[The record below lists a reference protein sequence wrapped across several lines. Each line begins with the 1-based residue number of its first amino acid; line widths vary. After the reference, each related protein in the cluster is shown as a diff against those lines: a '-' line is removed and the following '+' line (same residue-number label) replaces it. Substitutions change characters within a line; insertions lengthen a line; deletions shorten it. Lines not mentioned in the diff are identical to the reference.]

1 MLTELTVSFISRL
14 LCDLHTTPLKPPF
27 MSKEATVTRSP
38 KSAARRTTT
47 RYSLNV
53 LGKALADVMNKDTKD
68 SSRERASKKPKDSSH
83 SIRKVGTVSAATT
96 NGVSHRS
103 SIGER
108 PLSQE
113 DTFSPG
119 ETITRTSRRR
129 SALLKDTTS
138 PATLGASA
146 KAGTPLSPAVPT
158 RRSTL
163 RPRTL
168 ANASALPKYRPRS
181 ALVESSKL
189 PPSPPRLGT
198 RKRVSSSDEEKDA
211 SEGASEKP
219 ASEASVLQK
228 AARPI
233 SPLPP
238 RALQTDLPANHSPS
252 TPTKLPTHVRSSS
265 VRNTVT
271 PPPNKVERNSKLGTP
286 TRSAIP
292 RPPSSTSSSSS
303 LSTPRTPTRHNA
315 RSNDSP
321 TKKEASLRK
330 PVHRQ
335 PESPLGKFVKQDRI
349 PTISKAEHY
358 DRSLSESGSS
368 SAFTEGDSADDIE
381 YMLGSVVSPTAPTPS
396 LPRLRI
402 RHEHDDTPQTP
413 SRLSNLPTRSNLSYL
428 SPLPPPAGASPSHR
442 LMRGGNDRGSLLS
455 WDQLVAVGDRTLGEG
470 EVESMIADIAAPF
483 SPASSTADLESNVPE
498 SPSLSALP
506 SPAGYGSISR
516 VLLPDVTP
524 SPAPAKH
531 IQSQFVPEHS
541 RPAAADASLVVML
554 RLQLASME
562 NIAKERLGR
571 INALEEQLGAAKEAR
586 MREAADLAA
595 QVSALEEQMHA
606 SLEYRERVSEERATL
621 EEQLRGAAVTRE
633 SAVQEAV
640 KRTTEDMARTRLR
653 AEAAARRRCEITA
666 AAHDAATSWMS
677 VRDVAEGELDF
688 VRSQRET
695 LSFLLAGMEQNYIF

>member
-1 MLTELTVSFISRL
+1 
-14 LCDLHTTPLKPPF
+14 
-27 MSKEATVTRSP
+27 MSNEASTRSP

-68 SSRERASKKPKDSSH
+68 SSRDRASKKPKDNSH
-83 SIRKVGTVSAATT
+83 SVRKTGTVSTVT
-96 NGVSHRS
+96 GRRS

-108 PLSQE
+108 PLSQG
-113 DTFSPG
+113 DTFSPA

-129 SALLKDTTS
+129 AAPKDAT
-138 PATLGASA
+138 PATLGATA
-146 KAGTPLSPAVPT
+146 KASAPLSPAVPT

-168 ANASALPKYRPRS
+168 GNASALPKFRPRS
-181 ALVESSKL
+181 ALVESTKL

-198 RKRVSSSDEEKDA
+198 RKRVSSSDEEKDT
-211 SEGASEKP
+211 SEGASEKL
-219 ASEASVLQK
+219 ASETSVLQK
-228 AARPI
+228 TARPI
-233 SPLPP
+233 SPLPQ
-238 RALQTDLPANHSPS
+238 RILQADRTANVPPSPPS
-252 TPTKLPTHVRSSS
+252 KPPSHVRSSS

-271 PPPNKVERNSKLGTP
+271 PPPKKIERNSKSGTP
-286 TRSAIP
+286 SRSAIP

-315 RSNDSP
+315 RGNDSL
-321 TKKEASLRK
+321 TKEISLRK
-330 PVHRQ
+330 PAHGQ

-349 PTISKAEHY
+349 PTIVKARHF
-358 DRSLSESGSS
+358 DRSPSESGSS
-368 SAFTEGDSADDIE
+368 SVFTEEDSADDIE
-381 YMLGSVVSPTAPTPS
+381 YMLGSVVSPTAPTPA

-402 RHEHDDTPQTP
+402 RHERDDTPQTP
-413 SRLSNLPTRSNLSYL
+413 SRPSNLPTRANLSYL
-428 SPLPPPAGASPSHR
+428 SPMPPPAGASPSHR
-442 LMRGGNDRGSLLS
+442 LLRVGHDRGSLLS

-470 EVESMIADIAAPF
+470 EVEHMIADIPAPF
-483 SPASSTADLESNVPE
+483 SPASSIADLESNVPE

-506 SPAGYGSISR
+506 SPAGYGTISH

-531 IQSQFVPEHS
+531 SQSHLIPEHS

-571 INALEEQLGAAKEAR
+571 INALEEQLGTAKEAR
-586 MREAADLAA
+586 MREVADLAA
-595 QVSALEEQMHA
+595 QVSALEDQMHA
-606 SLEYRERVSEERATL
+606 SLENRERFSEERTAL
-621 EEQLRGAAVTRE
+621 EEQLRGAAVARE

-640 KRTTEDMARTRLR
+640 KRATEDMARTRLR
-653 AEAAARRRCEITA
+653 AEAAARRKCEITA

-695 LSFLLAGMEQNYIF
+695 LSFLLAGLEQRR

>member
-1 MLTELTVSFISRL
+1 
-14 LCDLHTTPLKPPF
+14 
-27 MSKEATVTRSP
+27 MSKETVTRSP

-68 SSRERASKKPKDSSH
+68 SSRERAAKKPKDSSYGL
-83 SIRKVGTVSAATT
+83 RKVGTVSAATT
-96 NGVSHRS
+96 NAVSRRS

-108 PLSQE
+108 PVSQE
-113 DTFSPG
+113 DTFSPA

-129 SALLKDTTS
+129 PAFLKDTTS

-146 KAGTPLSPAVPT
+146 KTGPPPSPAVPT

-163 RPRTL
+163 RPRAL
-168 ANASALPKYRPRS
+168 GNASALPKYRPRS
-181 ALVESSKL
+181 ALVESSKP

-198 RKRVSSSDEEKDA
+198 RKRVSSSDEEKDT

-219 ASEASVLQK
+219 ASEAPVLQR

-233 SPLPP
+233 SPLPQ
-238 RALQTDLPANHSPS
+238 RVLQTDLPAKRSPS
-252 TPTKLPTHVRSSS
+252 PPTKLPTHARSSS
-265 VRNTVT
+265 IRNTVT
-271 PPPNKVERNSKLGTP
+271 PPPNKIERNPKSSTP

-303 LSTPRTPTRHNA
+303 LSTPRTPTRLNA

-330 PVHRQ
+330 PAHRQ
-335 PESPLGKFVKQDRI
+335 PESPLGKFIKQDRV
-349 PTISKAEHY
+349 PTVLKA
-358 DRSLSESGSS
+358 DRSLSDSGSS
-368 SAFTEGDSADDIE
+368 SVFTEEDSADDIE
-381 YMLGSVVSPTAPTPS
+381 FMLGPAVSPTAPTPS

-428 SPLPPPAGASPSHR
+428 SPVPPLAGASPSHR
-442 LMRGGNDRGSLLS
+442 LLRAGNDRGSLLS
-455 WDQLVAVGDRTLGEG
+455 WDQLIAVGDRTLGEG

-531 IQSQFVPEHS
+531 YQSQFTPEHS
-541 RPAAADASLVVML
+541 RTCRCRCVARRDATSAT
-554 RLQLASME
+554 RQSME

-571 INALEEQLGAAKEAR
+571 INALEEQLSVAKEAR

-595 QVSALEEQMHA
+595 QVSALEEQMHT
-606 SLEYRERVSEERATL
+606 SLEYRER
-621 EEQLRGAAVTRE
+621 EQLRGAAV
-633 SAVQEAV
+633 
-640 KRTTEDMARTRLR
+640 ARRVCSGLRHR
-653 AEAAARRRCEITA
+653 AEAAARRRCEIAA

-677 VRDVAEGELDF
+677 VRTVAEGELDF

-695 LSFLLAGMEQNYIF
+695 LSFLLAGLERNQ

>member
-1 MLTELTVSFISRL
+1 
-14 LCDLHTTPLKPPF
+14 
-27 MSKEATVTRSP
+27 MSKETVTRSP

-68 SSRERASKKPKDSSH
+68 SSRERAAKKPKDSSH
-83 SIRKVGTVSAATT
+83 GLRKVGTVSAATT
-96 NGVSHRS
+96 NAVSRCS

-108 PLSQE
+108 PVSQE
-113 DTFSPG
+113 DTFSPA

-146 KAGTPLSPAVPT
+146 KAGPPPSPAVPT

-168 ANASALPKYRPRS
+168 GNASALPKYRPRS
-181 ALVESSKL
+181 ALVESSKP

-198 RKRVSSSDEEKDA
+198 RKRVSSSDEEKDT

-219 ASEASVLQK
+219 ASSVLQR

-233 SPLPP
+233 SPLPQ
-238 RALQTDLPANHSPS
+238 RALPTDLPANRSPS
-252 TPTKLPTHVRSSS
+252 PPTKLPTHARSSS
-265 VRNTVT
+265 IRNTVT
-271 PPPNKVERNSKLGTP
+271 PPPNKIERNPKSSTP

-303 LSTPRTPTRHNA
+303 LSTPRTPTRLNA

-335 PESPLGKFVKQDRI
+335 PESPLGKFIKQDRV
-349 PTISKAEHY
+349 PTVLKA
-358 DRSLSESGSS
+358 DRSLSDSGSS
-368 SAFTEGDSADDIE
+368 SAFTEEDSADDIE
-381 YMLGSVVSPTAPTPS
+381 FMLGPAVSPTAPTPS

-402 RHEHDDTPQTP
+402 RHEHDDIPQTP

-428 SPLPPPAGASPSHR
+428 SPVPPLAGASPSHR
-442 LMRGGNDRGSLLS
+442 LLRAGNDRGSLLS

-531 IQSQFVPEHS
+531 YQSQFTPEHS

-571 INALEEQLGAAKEAR
+571 INALEEQLSVAKEAR

-595 QVSALEEQMHA
+595 QVSALEEQMHT
-606 SLEYRERVSEERATL
+606 SLEYRERVANERATL
-621 EEQLRGAAVTRE
+621 EEQLRGAAVARE
-633 SAVQEAV
+633 SAVQQAIKSV
-640 KRTTEDMARTRLR
+640 TEDMGRTRLR
-653 AEAAARRRCEITA
+653 GEAAARRKCEIA
-666 AAHDAATSWMS
+666 AVAHDAATSWMS
-677 VRDVAEGELDF
+677 VRTVAEGELDF

-695 LSFLLAGMEQNYIF
+695 LSFLLASLERNQ

>member
-1 MLTELTVSFISRL
+1 
-14 LCDLHTTPLKPPF
+14 
-27 MSKEATVTRSP
+27 MSNEASTRSP

-68 SSRERASKKPKDSSH
+68 SSRDRASKKPKDNSH
-83 SIRKVGTVSAATT
+83 SVRKTGTISTATT
-96 NGVSHRS
+96 NAVNRRS

-108 PLSQE
+108 PLSQG
-113 DTFSPG
+113 DTFSPA

-129 SALLKDTTS
+129 AAPKDTT
-138 PATLGASA
+138 PATLGATA
-146 KAGTPLSPAVPT
+146 KASAPLSPPVPT

-168 ANASALPKYRPRS
+168 GNASALPKYRPRS
-181 ALVESSKL
+181 AVVESTKP

-198 RKRVSSSDEEKDA
+198 RKRVSSSDEEKDT
-211 SEGASEKP
+211 SEGASEKL
-219 ASEASVLQK
+219 ASETSVLQK
-228 AARPI
+228 TARPI
-233 SPLPP
+233 SPLPQ
-238 RALQTDLPANHSPS
+238 RALQADCTANIPPS
-252 TPTKLPTHVRSSS
+252 HPSKPPSHVRSSS
-265 VRNTVT
+265 VRSTVT
-271 PPPNKVERNSKLGTP
+271 PPPKKIERNSKSGTP

-303 LSTPRTPTRHNA
+303 LSTPQTPTRHNA

-330 PVHRQ
+330 PAHRQ
-335 PESPLGKFVKQDRI
+335 LVSPLGKFDKQDRI
-349 PTISKAEHY
+349 PTIVKARHF
-358 DRSLSESGSS
+358 DRSPSESGSS
-368 SAFTEGDSADDIE
+368 SVFTEEDSADDIE
-381 YMLGSVVSPTAPTPS
+381 YMLGSVVSPTAPTPA

-413 SRLSNLPTRSNLSYL
+413 SRPSNLPSRANLSYL

-442 LMRGGNDRGSLLS
+442 LMRAGHDRGSLLS

-470 EVESMIADIAAPF
+470 EVEHMLADIPAPF
-483 SPASSTADLESNVPE
+483 SPASSIADLESNVPE

-506 SPAGYGSISR
+506 SPAGYGTISH

-524 SPAPAKH
+524 SPAPAKYS
-531 IQSQFVPEHS
+531 QSQLIPEHS
-541 RPAAADASLVVML
+541 RPAAADASLVLML

-571 INALEEQLGAAKEAR
+571 INALEEQLGTAKDAR
-586 MREAADLAA
+586 MREVADLAA
-595 QVSALEEQMHA
+595 QVSALEDQMHV
-606 SLEYRERVSEERATL
+606 SLENRERFSEERATL
-621 EEQLRGAAVTRE
+621 EEQLRGAAVAKE
-633 SAVQEAV
+633 SAVQQAV
-640 KRTTEDMARTRLR
+640 KRVTDDMARTRLR
-653 AEAAARRRCEITA
+653 AEAAARRKCEIAA

-695 LSFLLAGMEQNYIF
+695 LSFLLAGLEQRR